1 VRARLF
7 AILFWSVIAAAF
19 IGPGTVT
26 TAASAGA
33 NYGLALLWA
42 LVFSTAACLI
52 LQEASCRITIVS
64 GSNLGQALVRQYGGA
79 ARGIPIAVMIAI
91 LLGCAAFE
99 AGNILGAV
107 AGLEL
112 LSGIGRRPLTLAVGI
127 TAAAVLSLGS
137 PRLVATLLGVIVA
150 VLGVSFLT
158 AAVALRPDAG
168 ALLAGSVIPSMPA
181 GAGLLVLALVGTTVV
196 PYNLFLGSGLPHTQ
210 TLGEMRFGLTV
221 AIVLGGIISMGILVV
236 GSATIG
242 TFSYP
247 ALSEALSVRVGAGAP
262 WLLGIGLFAAGLSSA
277 ITAPLASAITARSVL
292 GAGRDTEWTPTAWRY
307 RIVWGGVLAVGLAFG
322 LAEVQPIPAIILAQ
336 AANGIVLP
344 FVAVFLFIAVN
355 DSRLMGREGLNG
367 GVSNALMAIVVF
379 VTLVLGVT
387 NVMRAAAG
395 AFGIALPA
403 EGTLLVIAAGI
414 AVVIAVPVAR
424 AIAWRRRVPKP
435 TGRHKDTKDAQR
447 QPR

>member
-1 VRARLF
+1 MALAVRTRLLS
-7 AILFWSVIAAAF
+7 ILFWSVIAAAF

-33 NYGLALLWA
+33 NHGLALLWA

-52 LQEASCRITIVS
+52 LQEAGCRITIVS
-64 GSNLGQALVRQYGGA
+64 GSNLGQALVRQYGGGA
-79 ARGIPIAVMIAI
+79 LSVPIAVMVAI

-112 LSGIGRRPLTLAVGI
+112 VSGIARRPLTLGI
-127 TAAAVLSLGS
+127 GLAAAIVLSLGS
-137 PRLVATLLGVIVA
+137 TRVVATLLGGIVA

-158 AAVALRPDAG
+158 TAIALRPDPA
-168 ALLAGSVIPSMPA
+168 ALLAGSVVPAMPA
-181 GAGLLVLALVGTTVV
+181 GAGLLVLALIGTTVV

-210 TLGEMRFGLTV
+210 TLSEMRFGLTV

-236 GSATIG
+236 GSATVG

-247 ALSEALSVRVGAGAP
+247 ALAEALSIRLGAGAP

-292 GAGRDTEWTPTAWRY
+292 GAGRDREWAATAWRY
-307 RIVWGGVLAVGLAFG
+307 RLVWAGVLAVGLAFG

-355 DSRLMGREGLNG
+355 DRRLMGDEGLNG
-367 GVSNALMAIVVF
+367 RTSNALMALVVF
-379 VTLVLGVT
+379 VTIVLGVT

-403 EGTLLVIAAGI
+403 EGMLLVIATGI
-414 AVVIAVPVAR
+414 AVVLALPIGG
-424 AIAWRRRVPKP
+424 AIRR
-435 TGRHKDTKDAQR
+435 GRQEIGDR
-447 QPR
+447 R

>member
-1 VRARLF
+1 VLRTRLV

-33 NYGLALLWA
+33 NHGLALLWA

-52 LQEASCRITIVS
+52 LQEASSRITVVS
-64 GSNLGQALVRQYGGA
+64 GSNLGQALIRQYGGTA
-79 ARGIPIAVMIAI
+79 ARSVPVAVMIAI

-112 LSGIGRRPLTLAVGI
+112 VSGVGRRPLTILVG
-127 TAAAVLSLGS
+127 AAAAIVLSLGS
-137 PRLVATLLGVIVA
+137 TRAVATLLGGIVA

-158 AAVALRPDAG
+158 AAIALQPSPS
-168 ALLAGSVIPSMPA
+168 ALLAGSLVPSMPE
-181 GAGLLVLALVGTTVV
+181 GAGLLVLALIGTTVV

-210 TLGEMRFGLTV
+210 TLSEMRFGLAV
-221 AIVLGGIISMGILVV
+221 AVILGGVISMGILVV
-236 GSATIG
+236 GSATVG

-247 ALSEALSVRVGAGAP
+247 ALADALSVRLGPVAP

-277 ITAPLASAITARSVL
+277 VTAPLASAITARSVL
-292 GAGRDTEWTPTAWRY
+292 GAGHDAHWTAGGWSY
-307 RIVWGGVLAVGLAFG
+307 RLVWAGVLAVGLAFG
-322 LAEVQPIPAIILAQ
+322 LADVQPIPAIILAQ
-336 AANGIVLP
+336 AANGVVLP

-355 DSRLMGREGLNG
+355 DRRLMGGEGLNG

-379 VTLVLGVT
+379 VTIVLGVT

-395 AFGIALPA
+395 AFGFALPA
-403 EGTLLVIAAGI
+403 EGMLLAVAAGV
-414 AVVIAVPVAR
+414 AVVIAVPVAG
-424 AIAWRRRVPKP
+424 AIARGRRAEQGSSYGP
-435 TGRHKDTKDAQR
+435 
-447 QPR
+447 

>member
-1 VRARLF
+1 VLRTRLLS
-7 AILFWSVIAAAF
+7 ILFWSVIAAAF

-26 TAASAGA
+26 TASSAGA
-33 NYGLALLWA
+33 NHGLALLWA

-52 LQEASCRITIVS
+52 LQEASSRITVVS
-64 GSNLGQALVRQYGGA
+64 GSNLGQALVRQYGGGA
-79 ARGIPIAVMIAI
+79 LSVPIAVMIAI

-112 LSGIGRRPLTLAVGI
+112 VSGIARRPLTLAIGL

-137 PRLVATLLGVIVA
+137 PRLVATLLGGIVA

-158 AAVALRPDAG
+158 AAIALQPSPS
-168 ALLAGSVIPSMPA
+168 ALLAGSLVPSMPA
-181 GAGLLVLALVGTTVV
+181 GSGLLVLALIGTTVV

-210 TLGEMRFGLTV
+210 TLSEMRFGLSV
-221 AIVLGGIISMGILVV
+221 AVLLGGVISMGILVV
-236 GSATIG
+236 GSATVG

-247 ALSEALSVRVGAGAP
+247 ALADALSIRLGAGAP

-292 GAGRDTEWTPTAWRY
+292 GAGRDRDWTATAWRY
-307 RIVWGGVLAVGLAFG
+307 RLVWAGVLAVGLAFG
-322 LAEVQPIPAIILAQ
+322 LADVQPIPAIILAQ
-336 AANGIVLP
+336 AANGVVLP
-344 FVAVFLFIAVN
+344 FVATFLFIAVN
-355 DSRLMGREGLNG
+355 DRRLMGGEGLNG
-367 GVSNALMAIVVF
+367 GVSNALMAVVVF
-379 VTLVLGVT
+379 VTIVLGVT

-395 AFGIALPA
+395 TFDLALPA
-403 EGTLLVIAAGI
+403 EGMLLAIAAGI

-424 AIAWRRRVPKP
+424 AIARGRRVHEPA
-435 TGRHKDTKDAQR
+435 RNYLR
-447 QPR
+447 

>member
-1 VRARLF
+1 MALALRTRLLS
-7 AILFWSVIAAAF
+7 ILFWSVIAAAF

-33 NYGLALLWA
+33 NHGLALLWA

-64 GSNLGQALVRQYGGA
+64 GSNLGQALVRQYGGTA
-79 ARGIPIAVMIAI
+79 ARSVPVAVMIAI

-112 LSGIGRRPLTLAVGI
+112 VSGIARRPLTLAVGVS
-127 TAAAVLSLGS
+127 AAIVLSLGS
-137 PRLVATLLGVIVA
+137 TRVVATLLGGIVA

-158 AAVALRPDAG
+158 AAVALRPDPA
-168 ALLAGSVIPSMPA
+168 ALVAGSLMPAMPA
-181 GAGLLVLALVGTTVV
+181 GAGLLVLALIGTTVV

-210 TLGEMRFGLTV
+210 TLPEMRFGLAV
-221 AIVLGGIISMGILVV
+221 AVVLGGVISMGILVV
-236 GSATIG
+236 GSATVG

-247 ALSEALSVRVGAGAP
+247 ALAGALSIRLGAGAP

-292 GAGRDTEWTPTAWRY
+292 GAGRDREWTATAWRY
-307 RIVWGGVLAVGLAFG
+307 RVVWAGVLAVGLAFG

-355 DSRLMGREGLNG
+355 DRRLMGGEGLNG
-367 GVSNALMAIVVF
+367 RTSNALMAIVVF
-379 VTLVLGVT
+379 VTIVLGVT

-395 AFGIALPA
+395 AFGIALPP
-403 EGTLLVIAAGI
+403 ERTLLLIAA
-414 AVVIAVPVAR
+414 ALAALIAVPVAR
-424 AIAWRRRVPKP
+424 AIARGRRALPDS
-435 TGRHKDTKDAQR
+435 GDRH
-447 QPR
+447 